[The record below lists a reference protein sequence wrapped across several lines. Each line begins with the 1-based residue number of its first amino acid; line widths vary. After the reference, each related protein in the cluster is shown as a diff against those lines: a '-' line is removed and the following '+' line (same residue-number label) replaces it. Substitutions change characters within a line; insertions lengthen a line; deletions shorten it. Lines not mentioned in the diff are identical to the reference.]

1 MNYKCLIVDDERPA
15 LKLLTAYISKLPHL
29 ELIATCENAME
40 ALAALQRQPIDL
52 LFLDIQ
58 MPELTGLDL
67 LKVLQNK
74 PQVILTTAYREYA
87 VEGFALQVT
96 DYLVKPFSLERF
108 IQAVNK
114 ATAQIDL
121 ATAKNSTSSTEEQ
134 QPIKT
139 ARDHFFVRTNYK
151 MTRIDFED
159 ILYLES
165 MREYVAIHAKN
176 HRYVVHQSMNTMQSK
191 LPASLFMRVH
201 RSYLIA
207 LKAIKSI
214 HGNTITIKEK
224 QIPIGTS
231 YRKSFFEVIELL

>member
-1 MNYKCLIVDDERPA
+1 MSYKCLIVDDERPA

-29 ELIATCENAME
+29 ELLATCENAME
-40 ALAALQRQPIDL
+40 ALAALQKHPVDL

-114 ATAQIDL
+114 ATIQIDL
-121 ATAKNSTSSTEEQ
+121 SKKNNVYISPEKLVELE
-134 QPIKT
+134 IK
-139 ARDHFFVRTNYK
+139 DHFFVRTNHK

-165 MREYVAIHAKN
+165 MREYVAIHTSS
-176 HRYVVHQSMNTMQSK
+176 HRYIIHQTMTTMESK
-191 LPASLFMRVH
+191 LPQSSFLRVH
-201 RSYLIA
+201 RSYMIA
-207 LKAIKSI
+207 LKKIKTINGNSI
-214 HGNTITIKEK
+214 LIQEK

-231 YRKSFFEVIELL
+231 YRKHFFERIELL